1 MIAAISAV
9 GRKQMKIGLF
19 VGVLILSSVCRA
31 QTVSTKGDA
40 LDKVQLLALLV
51 GHDVPNSRVASLLVD
66 RGINFEPS
74 DRYMQLLQKAGAD
87 DGVIAAVRVAHRP
100 SAGVKTESAAPENGP
115 LSRDPI
121 LDLLQTGVDSDA
133 VSKLVVT
140 HGIDF
145 EPFDEYLHAYR
156 FAGAQESLLNALRQ
170 AGRPKAGLATST
182 IAQPAGQGGT
192 PAAGGTKIERI
203 HVSGEK
209 ESARLVFQ
217 SQPVYPPLAKMARIQ
232 GTVRLMA
239 VVAKDGTIEELKVL
253 SGPPLL
259 ANSAMAAVKKWRY
272 QPLLLNGT
280 PMEVQTEIDVNYALQ
295 M

>member
-1 MIAAISAV
+1 
-9 GRKQMKIGLF
+9 
-19 VGVLILSSVCRA
+19 
-31 QTVSTKGDA
+31 
-40 LDKVQLLALLV
+40 
-51 GHDVPNSRVASLLVD
+51 
-66 RGINFEPS
+66 
-74 DRYMQLLQKAGAD
+74 
-87 DGVIAAVRVAHRP
+87 
-100 SAGVKTESAAPENGP
+100 
-115 LSRDPI
+115 
-121 LDLLQTGVDSDA
+121 
-133 VSKLVVT
+133 
-140 HGIDF
+140 
-145 EPFDEYLHAYR
+145 
-156 FAGAQESLLNALRQ
+156 
-170 AGRPKAGLATST
+170 LATST

>member
-1 MIAAISAV
+1 
-9 GRKQMKIGLF
+9 MKIWLF
-19 VGVLILSSVCRA
+19 VGVLVLSSVCLA

-51 GHDVPNSRVASLLVD
+51 GHDVPDSRVASLLVD
-66 RGINFEPS
+66 RGITFEPT

-115 LSRDPI
+115 LSRDPV

-133 VSKLVVT
+133 LAKLVVT
-140 HGIDF
+140 RGIDF
-145 EPFDEYLHAYR
+145 EPFDEYLHAYG

-170 AGRPKAGLATST
+170 AGRLKAGLATST
-182 IAQPAGQGGT
+182 ITQPAGQGGT
-192 PAAGGTKIERI
+192 PAAGRTNVGRI

-253 SGPPLL
+253 GGPTLL
-259 ANSAMAAVKKWRY
+259 ANSAIAAAKNWRY
-272 QPLLLNGT
+272 RPMLLNGA
-280 PMEVQTEIDVNYALQ
+280 PVEVQTEIAVNYALQ